1 MTRKEKKQ
9 QKELIDHIKEIIL
22 NDLNIFVERY
32 QFDADNALK
41 IIEALK
47 YLERKK

>member
-9 QKELIDHIKEIIL
+9 QKELIEHIKKSVL
-22 NDLNIFVERY
+22 NDLNDFVERY
-32 QFDADNALK
+32 SLSADNALK